1 MIVRSEHNYGY
12 MKPVFERRFLAYAA
26 EYRTPLQRRAL
37 PELLYLVAF
46 AAAVLYC
53 LRATLASAHEAIAW
67 LLYGALALALSR
79 AIWVEDW
86 TFMRAVTEFCVVG
99 ALILV
104 GSRSRVRLPAFACTL
119 LFWLFLFLRLL
130 RHGD

>member
-1 MIVRSEHNYGY
+1 
-12 MKPVFERRFLAYAA
+12 
-26 EYRTPLQRRAL
+26 L

-46 AAAVLYC
+46 ASAVLYC
-53 LRATLASAHEAIAW
+53 LRSTLASAHEIITW
-67 LLYGALALALSR
+67 FLYGALALLLSR

-99 ALILV
+99 AVILV
-104 GSRSRVRLPAFACTL
+104 GSGSRVRLPVFACSL
-119 LFWLFLFLRLL
+119 AFWLFLFLRLL